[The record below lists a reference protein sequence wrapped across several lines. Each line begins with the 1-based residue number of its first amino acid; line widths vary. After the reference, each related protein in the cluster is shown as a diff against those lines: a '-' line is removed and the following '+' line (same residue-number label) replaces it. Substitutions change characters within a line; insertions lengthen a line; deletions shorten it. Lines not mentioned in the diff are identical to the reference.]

1 MSDDES
7 RREKDSPGSTRRGRF
22 QLELKGPNQLQHW
35 SGGVKRW
42 RKSTFRTFEMNK
54 VVQLS
59 VLVPESCMNVHIHY
73 KEPSVCPNMHH

>member
-22 QLELKGPNQLQHW
+22 PLELKGPNQLRHW

-42 RKSTFRTFEMNK
+42 RKSTFRMNK
-54 VVQLS
+54 VVQHS
-59 VLVPESCMNVHIHY
+59 VLAPESCVNVHIHY
-73 KEPSVCPNMHH
+73 KDPSVYPNMHH